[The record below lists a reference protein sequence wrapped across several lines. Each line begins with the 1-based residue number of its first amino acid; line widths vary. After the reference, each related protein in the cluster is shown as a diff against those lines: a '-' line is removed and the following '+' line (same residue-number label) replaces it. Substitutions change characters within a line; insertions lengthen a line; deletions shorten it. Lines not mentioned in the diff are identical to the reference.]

1 MNAPLRPAPEPHALA
16 AAIPKPASFSALILA
31 APFSRRARPDRA
43 SPAPVGTASAKTDS
57 ESTVKR

>member
-31 APFSRRARPDRA
+31 APFSRRTCDGA
-43 SPAPVGTASAKTDS
+43 SPAPVGTASTKTGA